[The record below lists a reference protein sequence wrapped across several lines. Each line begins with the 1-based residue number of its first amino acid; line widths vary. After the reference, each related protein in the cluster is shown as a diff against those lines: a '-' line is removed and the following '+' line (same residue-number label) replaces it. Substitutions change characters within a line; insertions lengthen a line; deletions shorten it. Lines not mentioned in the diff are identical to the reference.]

1 MHLSCERL
9 CKLAVVVF
17 IKKATLL
24 NKEHLK
30 FDIGDY
36 RGGGGVDHSQVWY
49 LHLQEPSLIYMYLRI
64 NWGYS

>member
-36 RGGGGVDHSQVWY
+36 RGGGGWIIVKSGTCTFKN
-49 LHLQEPSLIYMYLRI
+49 PP
-64 NWGYS
+64 